1 MSESKKAQRQRA
13 LIFRACCGLVATSV
27 GLCTNPYGV
36 FYTPLSEALGV
47 GRAAVTF
54 HATISGLLTG
64 LLGPLMV
71 RLTDRFPVKR
81 IVCFGATMCALSFFP
96 MIQAKSVWMLNLCG
110 VLRGIGDSCFFMPII
125 TLILGNWFK
134 KNLGSVMGIVMAFSG
149 IVGAAMS
156 PILAKVIALYGYK
169 TALALCGTFVVLT
182 TYPLSGTILKL
193 KPEKSAPEEERS
205 ERDSCVSGSARL
217 VNRFSYSSPV
227 FYCLVGMTFLSVFVI
242 GLTSHISGIGEN
254 LGVGAEIGAT
264 MISAAMIG
272 NIFSKFA
279 AGFSSDKIGPVKT
292 FALIFLIATSGCAL
306 MLVTRTTSFLLVAS
320 FLYGTIYAVTAIGL
334 PSVVRLVYG
343 DRQYGRAFSIISMV
357 SVVAPS
363 VSMFVVGYLYDLA
376 GNYALA
382 IKICGGS
389 ALGALALWLLAVKL
403 AKRYNDFPDAEN
415 A

>member
-1 MSESKKAQRQRA
+1 MSEEREARRQRT
-13 LIFRACCGLVATSV
+13 LIFIACCGLVATSV

-36 FYTPLSEALGV
+36 FYTPLSEALGI

-71 RLTDRFPVKR
+71 RLTDRFPVKW
-81 IVCFGATMCALSFFP
+81 IVCFGATMCALSFFL
-96 MIQAKSVWMLNLCG
+96 MIIAKSAWMLNLCG
-110 VLRGIGDSCFFMPII
+110 VIRGIGDSCFFMPII

-156 PILAKVIALYGYK
+156 PILAKIIVNYGYQ
-169 TALALCGTFVVLT
+169 TALAFCGAFVVLT
-182 TYPLSGTILKL
+182 TYPLSGTVLKL
-193 KPEKSAPEEERS
+193 KPESREPEERTS
-205 ERDSCVSGSARL
+205 ARAASAADSARL
-217 VNRFSYSSPV
+217 VNRFSYASPV

-254 LGVGAEIGAT
+254 LGVGSEIGAT

-279 AGFSSDKIGPVKT
+279 AGFCSDKIGSVKT
-292 FALIFLIATSGCAL
+292 FALTFLVATSGCAF
-306 MLVTRTTSFLLVAS
+306 MLITRTTSFLLVAS

-334 PSVVRLVYG
+334 PSIVRLVYG
-343 DRQYGRAFSIISMV
+343 NRQYGRAFSIISMV

-363 VSMFVVGYLYDLA
+363 VSMFVIGFLYDVA

-403 AKRYNDFPDAEN
+403 AKRYNDFPDAES